1 MTTSPDHLPIVWIT
15 SYGLRGSV
23 APLTHANDMI
33 LEADE
38 RILPDG
44 SVVRALQPE
53 TLALQLM
60 QARRLGFTQ
69 VRVAL
74 MHSDAYPAHRD
85 WLMALARQMGF
96 DVVEPVSLATAG
108 LSGSLPVLQ
117 ISDDFSDD
125 DQGFERL
132 ACEGLETQE
141 LRFPVTV
148 ERLRLS
154 AQASV
159 REWMF
164 KAQKS
169 CEIRLPAELIERWQ
183 DGRSRVVVFR
193 GCTPQGEPLSMAPLL
208 GVKHRIS
215 PDVEHGILLD
225 ADDSLLIQ
233 GWD

>member
-60 QARRLGFTQ
+60 QARRLGYTQ

-85 WLMALARQMGF
+85 WLMALTRQMGF
-96 DVVEPVSLATAG
+96 DVVEPVSLATAD
-108 LSGSLPVLQ
+108 LSGSLPELRFGVG
-117 ISDDFSDD
+117 FHDD
-125 DQGFERL
+125 DRGFERL
-132 ACEGLETQE
+132 ACEGIECEGLEPLEQ
-141 LRFPVTV
+141 RFPVTV

-154 AQASV
+154 PQASA

-164 KAQKS
+164 KARQS

-208 GVKHRIS
+208 DVKHGIS
-215 PDVEHGILLD
+215 LD

>member
-69 VRVAL
+69 IRVAL

-85 WLMALARQMGF
+85 WLMALASQMGF
-96 DVVEPVSLATAG
+96 DVVEPVSLATAD
-108 LSGSLPVLQ
+108 LSGSLPALQ

-125 DQGFERL
+125 DRGFERL
-132 ACEGLETQE
+132 ACEELACVCLETLEQ
-141 LRFPVTV
+141 RFPVMV

-154 AQASV
+154 SQASA

-164 KAQKS
+164 KARQS
-169 CEIRLPAELIERWQ
+169 CEIRLPAELIARWQ

-208 GVKHRIS
+208 
-215 PDVEHGILLD
+215 DVDHGILLD